1 MLIIIFLIIGL
12 LAIIGAGAIIVQAS
26 TSVGSGWTI
35 GKAIL
40 AGVLIFAGVLIIVT
54 GFGWREIGPGQVG
67 VKARFGAVQE
77 GTLSP
82 GLHWLVPAVDGLTI
96 FDGTVQAYNFENIEG
111 ATQDL
116 QQVRL
121 SGLINYHIDA
131 ENADRILQEI
141 GGPNIYAQKV
151 FLRPSNTALKE
162 ITPDY
167 SAASVMS
174 KRDEIGNRTLDALR
188 ERMEPFHIIVDR
200 VSVENVGLN
209 EQFLNSVESKQ
220 IAEQDLQRADF
231 EAQTKVKQAEGERD
245 ARITRAQGESQ
256 ANDLIS
262 ESLSESLLQWTYIQ
276 KLSDKVRLMMIP
288 SDQEFLIDL
297 NSVTEEALSE

>member
-1 MLIIIFLIIGL
+1 MLIIIFLVIGL

-77 GTLSP
+77 GHLSP
-82 GLHWLVPAVDGLTI
+82 GLHWMVPAVDGLTI

-141 GGPNIYAQKV
+141 GGPNVYAQKV

-167 SAASVMS
+167 SAASVLS
-174 KRDEIGNRTLDALR
+174 KRDEIGNRTLEILR

-231 EAQTKVKQAEGERD
+231 EAQTRVKQAEGERD
-245 ARITRAQGESQ
+245 AQITRAQGESQ

-262 ESLSESLLQWTYIQ
+262 DSLSESLLQWTYIQ

-297 NSVTEEALSE
+297 NAVTEDALAE